1 MNYKGNM
8 KMLLDHSKYPL
19 SLDKIFTTKFNDAV
33 RKEQQ
38 RLKDEAF
45 SKEVNKLIAQNNKQ
59 KRLAFHKGRK

>member
-8 KMLLDHSKYPL
+8 KMLLDKAKYPL
-19 SLDKIFTTKFNDAV
+19 SLDKIFTTKFNEAV

-45 SKEVNKLIAQNNKQ
+45 SKEVNKLIAQSNKQ